1 MRRCLIICALL
12 TSGCDKPEVEP
23 AKPYIPADLLTPC
36 LTPPMS
42 SKTEAQLARKML
54 RIAADRDCANT
65 KIVSIGNIVVENDP
79 KAYPQ
84 GVGFGRPQ

>member
-12 TSGCDKPEVEP
+12 ISGCGEKRVEQ

-36 LTPPMS
+36 LTPPMA
-42 SKTEAQLARKML
+42 SKTEAQFARKVL

-65 KIVSIGNIVVENDP
+65 KIVSIGNIVVESDP
-79 KAYPQ
+79 KAYPK
-84 GVGFGRPQ
+84 GVGFGGPQ